1 MILKERKWHIYWL
14 QHETGAMSFYKRTFV
29 NLIWFSFCITSLKA
43 SSLNMHWCFECAV
56 FTSKKMLCDKK
67 SCFSIGSNRL
77 WLIVSG
83 VIFAATL
90 MAAYARLKRG
100 SMILWSVDMPFS
112 YQDLGPVD
120 KHHETPWLPPL
131 LYQHIHT
138 CVYTLAHNLTSPL
151 LHELTVLRNL
161 ALR

>member
-120 KHHETPWLPPL
+120 TNSTTGHHDCHHCCTSTS
-131 LYQHIHT
+131 IHV
-138 CVYTLAHNLTSPL
+138 CIL
-151 LHELTVLRNL
+151 LHTTSRAHCFTSSPSCEI
-161 ALR
+161 